1 MALTIKVG
9 IVGATG
15 KTGRSVVNGLLASE
29 TDFSITAL
37 ARPSSIDSAANAE
50 LKGRG
55 IHVVAADLT
64 GPKEDLVKV
73 LAGIDVVISCI
84 VFSSL
89 EDQIPLAEAAKQAGV
104 GRFVPCD
111 FSTPTTRGVMDLYD
125 QKNDVLAAV
134 QRLHL
139 PYTVIDVGWWNEN
152 TVPAVPS
159 GRTDH
164 AVNKLMDVIPGD
176 GTVPVAYTSVSDVGV
191 YVAKIVADPRT
202 LNKKVFAY
210 TEVLTG
216 NQVAELMDEV
226 SGEKSKRNY
235 LPAEDIRNNVVSA
248 RSVLEKNP
256 TDPSAKLTL
265 FLNQYMDSWGLRGEN
280 TPEYASYL
288 GYLDAKEL
296 YPGIKGKTMR
306 TFFQEI
312 LSGK

>member
-1 MALTIKVG
+1 MAPTIKVG

-15 KTGRSVVNGLLASE
+15 KTGKSIVEGLLASE
-29 TDFSITAL
+29 TNFDITSL

-111 FSTPTTRGVMDLYD
+111 FGTPTTRGVMNLHDRKD
-125 QKNDVLAAV
+125 DVLAAV
-134 QRLHL
+134 QRLRL
-139 PYTVIDVGWWNEN
+139 PYTVIDVGWWIEN
-152 TVPAVPS
+152 TVPSIPS

-164 AVNKLMDVIPGD
+164 AVNKLVDVIPGD
-176 GTVPVAYTSVSDVGV
+176 GTVPIAYTSLTDVGV
-191 YVAKIVADPRT
+191 YVAKIIADPRT
-202 LNKKVFAY
+202 LNRKVFAY
-210 TEVLTG
+210 TEVLTA
-216 NQVAELMDEV
+216 NQFADLMDEL

-235 LPAEDIRNNVVSA
+235 LPAHEIQNALVSS
-248 RSVLEKNP
+248 RSALEKNP
-256 TDPSAKLTL
+256 TDSSATVALV
-265 FLNQYMDSWGLRGEN
+265 LNEYLDSWGLRGDN
-280 TPEYASYL
+280 TPEYAAYL
-288 GYLDAKEL
+288 GYLDMKEL
-296 YPGIKGKTMR
+296 YPGISGKTTR
-306 TFFQEI
+306 EVFQEL